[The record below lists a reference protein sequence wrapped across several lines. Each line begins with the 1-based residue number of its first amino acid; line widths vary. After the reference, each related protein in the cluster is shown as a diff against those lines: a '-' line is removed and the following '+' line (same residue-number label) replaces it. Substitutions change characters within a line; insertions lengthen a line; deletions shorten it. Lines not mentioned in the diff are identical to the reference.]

1 MEKNRPGRSCRERRS
16 LAVDTEGTTSSRAN
30 TGRIGKKIE
39 GIEIDRGL
47 LRGGVRVM
55 RGSRIFG
62 VKEEVWNDLK
72 EQKEELGVALHM
84 RKSQCM

>member
-1 MEKNRPGRSCRERRS
+1 M
-16 LAVDTEGTTSSRAN
+16 
-30 TGRIGKKIE
+30 
-39 GIEIDRGL
+39 RGL
-47 LRGGVRVM
+47 
-55 RGSRIFG
+55 RIFG